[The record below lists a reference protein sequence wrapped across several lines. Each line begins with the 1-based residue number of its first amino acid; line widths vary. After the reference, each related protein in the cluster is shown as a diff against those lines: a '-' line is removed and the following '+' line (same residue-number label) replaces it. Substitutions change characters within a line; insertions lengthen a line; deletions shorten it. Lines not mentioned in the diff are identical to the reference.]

1 MKYVMLLQPRENST
15 SHHRE
20 TRIFLGSGAIVIV
33 LALLLRLF
41 STPLRI
47 DPLGVTTAVLFLA
60 LNTFLWSH
68 LGKSIV
74 RRLSQVP
81 PAIPETPPTPLEPAT
96 PSAVEASAS
105 EDEAEQEKEEKEEGP
120 YDPPVRLGVFFL
132 ALFLK
137 PLLLVLLFVLL
148 AHASPLFVR
157 SFLFGFIAHLIVTGG
172 GLILSGFSGHLTPA
186 PDESQVQS
194 GEKKDNL

>member
-1 MKYVMLLQPRENST
+1 MKYVMLPQPRENST

-41 STPLRI
+41 STSLRI
-47 DPLGVTTAVLFLA
+47 DPLGATTAVLFLT

-81 PAIPETPPTPLEPAT
+81 PAAPAVPVEPAT
-96 PSAVEASAS
+96 PAAAEASAS
-105 EDEAEQEKEEKEEGP
+105 DDESEEEKQEKDEKEEGP
-120 YDPPVRLGVFFL
+120 YDPPLRLGAFFL

-137 PLLLVLLFVLL
+137 PVLLVLLFVLL

-186 PDESQVQS
+186 PDDSQVQS